1 MQFSGRT
8 LNLVFNSLYNREDMK
23 EQELSVIE
31 DCYSVSYENSN
42 QLKEELLK
50 IFCEKPSP
58 ELKNNLNKNE
68 YEVEH
73 KYSEIKEVL
82 DNLEKTGAN
91 LDFNLF
97 ISLIG
102 SYQYKDLKQ
111 LKNKI
116 SEVQKKNIIIK
127 EKDYSLL
134 QIIYNEY
141 FNKLKE
147 LKTEDREDDRKI
159 IKRYKGD

>member
-31 DCYSVSYENSN
+31 DCYSVSYENPN

-50 IFCEKPSP
+50 IFCENPSP

-82 DNLEKTGAN
+82 DNLEKTGAK

-102 SYQYKDLKQ
+102 SYQS
-111 LKNKI
+111 KI
-116 SEVQKKNIIIK
+116 
-127 EKDYSLL
+127 
-134 QIIYNEY
+134 
-141 FNKLKE
+141 
-147 LKTEDREDDRKI
+147 
-159 IKRYKGD
+159 

>member
-31 DCYSVSYENSN
+31 DCYFVSYENSN

-50 IFCEKPSP
+50 IFCENPSP

-82 DNLEKTGAN
+82 DNLEKTGAK

-102 SYQYKDLKQ
+102 SYQS
-111 LKNKI
+111 KI
-116 SEVQKKNIIIK
+116 
-127 EKDYSLL
+127 
-134 QIIYNEY
+134 
-141 FNKLKE
+141 
-147 LKTEDREDDRKI
+147 
-159 IKRYKGD
+159 